1 MDPEGARISIAR
13 ETCRYSALSRLL
25 YSLWPPAPPVHL
37 QTEGPT
43 GIAPDSA
50 IEVWNPRP
58 SMIIMEVSEAAER
71 LETTGID
78 VGIELNSDSVI
89 DESKD
94 AKLLYAPR
102 GPSYF

>member
-25 YSLWPPAPPVHL
+25 DSLRLSPAHL

-43 GIAPDSA
+43 GIGPDSA

-58 SMIIMEVSEAAER
+58 SIMIMEVSEAAER